1 MLNTM
6 LYIYNIR
13 RDKLDFFEELIGMIE
28 RRTPIPVGEA
38 VKRIMNHQWSGQTE
52 NVSIKES
59 YGRYLSEDLRATSD
73 VPHFDRAPYDGF
85 AVRTIDTKDA
95 SQTTPVEFEVVDHIG
110 AGMVTAKTV
119 GAFQAVRIMTG
130 AQMPKE
136 CDAVVMLELAKA
148 YEKDG
153 KNYMSIKRTYKPG
166 DNVSFKGEDARE
178 GDVLIKKGTK
188 INPGIQAILATF
200 GYSQVL
206 VAKKPIVGLYAT
218 GTELL
223 DVHDALE
230 PGKIRNSNSYMI
242 AAQIERAG
250 ADVHYFGQLPD
261 EFETCY
267 EAVKSALGKVDMLIT
282 TGGVSVGDFDYLP
295 AIYEKMKAEV
305 LFNKVAMRPGSVTT
319 VAQFEGKL
327 LFGLSGNPSAC
338 YVGFELFTR
347 PIIRRMLFAEKPH
360 LRKEKAILDVDFLKA
375 NPFTRFVRSAV
386 TVSDGKLIASPS
398 GLDKSNIVMSLAGAN
413 SLMIL
418 PGGTRGFEA
427 GSEVEVL
434 LLEDFDGSEWP
445 W

>member
-1 MLNTM
+1 ML
-6 LYIYNIR
+6 
-13 RDKLDFFEELIGMIE
+13 E

-38 VKRIMNHQWSGQTE
+38 VKRIMKYEKSGQTE
-52 NVSIKES
+52 YVSINES
-59 YGRYLSEDLRATSD
+59 YGRYLSEDLKATSD

-85 AVRTIDTKDA
+85 AVRTEDTKEA
-95 SQTTPVEFEVVDHIG
+95 SQANPIVFEVVDHIG
-110 AGMVTAKTV
+110 AGMVTTKKV
-119 GAFQAVRIMTG
+119 EAFQAVRIMTG
-130 AQMPKE
+130 AQMPAE

-148 YEKDG
+148 YEENG
-153 KNYMSIKRTYKPG
+153 KNYMSIKRSYKPG
-166 DNVSFKGEDARE
+166 DNVSFTGEDAKK
-178 GDVLIKKGTK
+178 GDILIKKGTK

-200 GYSQVL
+200 GYGKVPVS
-206 VAKKPIVGLYAT
+206 KKPIVGLFAT

-223 DVHDALE
+223 DVDDPLE

-242 AAQIERAG
+242 SAQIERAG
-250 ADVHYFGQLPD
+250 AEVHYFGKLPD

-267 EAVKSALGKVDMLIT
+267 EAVNNALSKVDMLIT

-295 AIYEKMKAEV
+295 AIYEKMQAEV

-338 YVGFELFTR
+338 YVGFELFAR
-347 PIIRRMLFAEKPH
+347 PIIRRMLFSEKPH
-360 LRKEKAILDVDFLKA
+360 LRKEKAILQMDFSKA
-375 NPFTRFVRSAV
+375 NPFTRFVRSALTVLNGQLIV
-386 TVSDGKLIASPS
+386 TPS

-418 PGGTRGFEA
+418 PGGTRGYEA
-427 GSEVEVL
+427 GTEVDVL
-434 LLEDFDGSEWP
+434 MLEDFDGSEWP